1 MHFNYNNF
9 TMNERLQRIIGYA
22 MYENDLTKL
31 ELSEYMEM
39 SYPTMLNKLKNPG
52 TLKISEAERLCRIL
66 NLNLTEFLTNNISNE
81 NSENN

>member
-1 MHFNYNNF
+1 MHFNYNNY
-9 TMNERLQRIIGYA
+9 TMNEKLKRIIGYA

-31 ELSEYMEM
+31 ELSEYMNM